1 MLRPILVNPGLAV
14 VGEKKLGEA
23 DGGLTEACPKNP
35 PGFPEEPTEV
45 KNGVGVPGEKN
56 CCC

>member
-35 PGFPEEPTEV
+35 PGFPEAPTEV